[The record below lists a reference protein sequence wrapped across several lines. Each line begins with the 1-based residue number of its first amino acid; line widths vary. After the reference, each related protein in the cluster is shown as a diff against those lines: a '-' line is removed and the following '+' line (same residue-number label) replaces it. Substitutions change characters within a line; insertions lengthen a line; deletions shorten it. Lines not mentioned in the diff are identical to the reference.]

1 MFCSSGVGGGGA
13 SAPPKGLN
21 IANPG
26 TIHENPGKHGTQR
39 LTLLFSKTKKKHM
52 TFSGFKKT
60 WGYHLYDY
68 FRFFVQ

>member
-39 LTLLFSKTKKKHM
+39 LTLLFSKTKKKH
-52 TFSGFKKT
+52 
-60 WGYHLYDY
+60 D
-68 FRFFVQ
+68 FFWFQENMGLPSL